1 MNYVK
6 AKNVLPA
13 QLLEKVQEYASGTY
27 LYIPQK
33 CENRKNWGESKDSK
47 AWYKR
52 RNQWIYKNYKE
63 GFSVREI
70 SQKFFLSEKSV
81 YRITCVQK
89 KRKQDKKWKYG
100 GYGNEFC
107 LSAVFF
113 TRTDFLILFSE
124 LSLR

>member
-13 QLLEKVQEYASGTY
+13 HLLEKVQEYAAGTY

-33 CENRKNWGESKDSK
+33 CENRKSWGESKDSK

-52 RNQWIYKNYKE
+52 RNRRIYKNYKE

-70 SQKFFLSEKSV
+70 SQEFFLSEKSV
-81 YRITCVQK
+81 YRIISSEK
-89 KRKQDKKWKYG
+89 KAEAR
-100 GYGNEFC
+100 
-107 LSAVFF
+107 
-113 TRTDFLILFSE
+113 
-124 LSLR
+124 

>member
-47 AWYKR
+47 NWYKR
-52 RNQWIYKNYKE
+52 RNQRIYKNYKE

-81 YRITCVQK
+81 YRITCAQK

-107 LSAVFF
+107 LSAVFLPERIF
-113 TRTDFLILFSE
+113 SFSFLNCL
-124 LSLR
+124 

>member
-52 RNQWIYKNYKE
+52 RNQRIYKNDKE

-81 YRITCVQK
+81 YRIILCAK
-89 KRKQDKKWKYG
+89 KAEAR
-100 GYGNEFC
+100 
-107 LSAVFF
+107 
-113 TRTDFLILFSE
+113 
-124 LSLR
+124 

>member
-13 QLLEKVQEYASGTY
+13 ELLKKVQEYAAGTY

-33 CENRKNWGESKDSK
+33 CENHKNWGESKDSK

-52 RNQWIYKNYKE
+52 RNQRIYKNYKE

-70 SQKFFLSEKSV
+70 SQEFFLTEKSV
-81 YRITCVQK
+81 YRIISSEK
-89 KRKQDKKWKYG
+89 KAEAR
-100 GYGNEFC
+100 
-107 LSAVFF
+107 
-113 TRTDFLILFSE
+113 
-124 LSLR
+124 